1 MFTKLLKLM
10 KNESRL
16 MHKYSD
22 NLVRPLTLFASYPHG
37 KSQICIKN
45 EKLEKAKKSD
55 A

>member
-1 MFTKLLKLM
+1 MFRKPLELM
-10 KNESRL
+10 KNEPTL
-16 MHKYSD
+16 MQRYSE